1 MADATIAA
9 IRVNGRDE
17 PLTAATIA
25 ALLETRDISPRMRG
39 VAVARN
45 GSVVPRVD
53 WATTPVRPGDV
64 IEIVLARQGG

>member
-1 MADATIAA
+1 MPDATSTA
-9 IRVNGRDE
+9 IRVNGIDE

-25 ALLETRDISPRMRG
+25 ALLAVRDISPQMRG

-53 WATTPVRPGDV
+53 WATTPVRPGDE